1 MKRKERRK
9 LKTNELSNFLNKV
22 YDLAKKRAREVAF
35 AVGALVIIFL
45 IFLVSRYFKAQNL
58 QKQSQL
64 LTQINEINQDLDE
77 NPGRIEELKELAG
90 KGKFTRMA
98 YIYMARY
105 DIEKG
110 ELDKALNSLE
120 KMTGLKKDIIYYQSQ
135 LLKADIYHRKKELDR
150 ALDIYQKIE
159 DEKPADFALDV
170 VLFKKAEIIAEKGD
184 KDKALELYKSL
195 SEDYPQTYYGYE
207 AYQKIEQLE
216 GGEQP

>member
-9 LKTNELSNFLNKV
+9 LKTNELFDFLNKV

-64 LTQINEINQDLDE
+64 LAQINEINQDLDE
-77 NPGRIEELKELAG
+77 NPQRIEELKEMAG
-90 KGKFTRMA
+90 KGKFTRMG
-98 YIYMARY
+98 YIYIARY
-105 DIEKG
+105 DIEQG
-110 ELDKALNSLE
+110 ELDKALNTLE
-120 KMTGLKKDIIYYQSQ
+120 EMTGSKKDIIYYQSQ

-159 DEKPADFALDV
+159 DEKPAYFALDV

-184 KDKALELYKSL
+184 TDKAFELYKSL

-216 GGEQP
+216 GAKKP